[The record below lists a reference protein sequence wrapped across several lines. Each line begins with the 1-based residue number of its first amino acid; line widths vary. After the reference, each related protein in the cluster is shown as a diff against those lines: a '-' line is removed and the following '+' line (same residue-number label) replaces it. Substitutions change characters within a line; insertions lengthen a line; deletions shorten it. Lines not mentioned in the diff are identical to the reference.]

1 MWTRTETGWE
11 AALPQPFPDEATL
24 QSLIMETPQLL
35 PLEGAPSLAVLGSS
49 VRLGDEQAGIFA
61 VESTGRPTIIETSV
75 SNPESRG
82 SILAQAFSFAAFLKG
97 STVRSLETGALR
109 QHLKD
114 RGYRS
119 IREAAQAQTSPDAV
133 DETFGTSLKGF
144 LNRGDFRFVMV
155 LDEVPERL
163 NRITAYLDEMTEQA
177 LTIDLI
183 VIKVH
188 EENGT
193 QIATPQRITPGA

>member
-11 AALPQPFPDEATL
+11 AASSQPSPDEATL
-24 QSLIMETPQLL
+24 QSLIMEPPQLL
-35 PLEGAPSLAVLGSS
+35 PLEGSQSLAVLGSS
-49 VRLGDEQAGIFA
+49 VWLGNEQAGIFT
-61 VESTGRPTIIETSV
+61 VESSGRPTIIETNV
-75 SNPESRG
+75 SDPESRG
-82 SILAQAFSFAAFLKG
+82 VILAQAFSFAAFLKG
-97 STVRSLETGALR
+97 STVRSLESGALR

-119 IREAAQAQTSPDAV
+119 IREAVQAQTSPDAV
-133 DETFGTSLKGF
+133 DESFGTALKGF
-144 LNRGDFRFVMV
+144 LSRGDFRFVMV

-163 NRITAYLDEMTEQA
+163 ERITAYLDEMTEQA

-183 VIKVH
+183 VIKVD
-188 EENGT
+188 ESSGK

>member
-1 MWTRTETGWE
+1 M
-11 AALPQPFPDEATL
+11 
-24 QSLIMETPQLL
+24 
-35 PLEGAPSLAVLGSS
+35 PLEGGPILGILESN
-49 VRLGDEQAGIFA
+49 VRVGEEQAGIFA
-61 VESTGRPTIIETSV
+61 VESTGRPTIIETNV
-75 SNPESRG
+75 SKPESRG

-119 IREAAQAQTSPDAV
+119 IREAVQAQTSPDAV

-144 LNRGDFRFVMV
+144 LSRGDFRFVMV

-163 NRITAYLDEMTEQA
+163 ERITSYLDEMTEQA

-193 QIATPQRITPGA
+193 QIATPKRITPGA